1 MSEKSRTSSET
12 PDSPNQADHEKT
24 SLPSDSDSHS
34 SKGSTSEHRQ
44 QSSLKL
50 YIDQSPAC
58 SSGYSFSS
66 TGAAHYVEPT
76 DGSVK
81 MPSKV
86 TIDLKNEQKINTS
99 DGGRTSLLSD
109 SNVASPDRKSSKAGG
124 REIRLHYSPE
134 TRTADLKKSRSFDSQ
149 VQLHQVCAVPRS
161 KSADHLGREVN
172 DEEQVLQP
180 LEDCLNSDRIR
191 QGNPSASYSGKRVH
205 FLLPD
210 SSSNLTTSSGS
221 PPPINNRQIGFERRP
236 VEAWCRKCRKIIRTS
251 TKTRP
256 HNWDLFCMVVF
267 CTCCWV
273 LFFMPDLFQT
283 QHKCPDCKYLIAM
296 YPDISDCDE

>member
-124 REIRLHYSPE
+124 REIDCITARRHEQRTWRKAEVLTVRCNF
-134 TRTADLKKSRSFDSQ
+134 TRF
-149 VQLHQVCAVPRS
+149 VQSHEAKVQTIWVE
-161 KSADHLGREVN
+161 K
-172 DEEQVLQP
+172 
-180 LEDCLNSDRIR
+180 
-191 QGNPSASYSGKRVH
+191 
-205 FLLPD
+205 
-210 SSSNLTTSSGS
+210 LTMK
-221 PPPINNRQIGFERRP
+221 NKFYN
-236 VEAWCRKCRKIIRTS
+236 
-251 TKTRP
+251 
-256 HNWDLFCMVVF
+256 H
-267 CTCCWV
+267 
-273 LFFMPDLFQT
+273 
-283 QHKCPDCKYLIAM
+283 
-296 YPDISDCDE
+296 